1 VTTRPT
7 RPTRSTRSPRSGTA
21 PKKSSRSASTRTK
34 TSTAGTKTTRA
45 RTTSRTAAR
54 STASSR
60 DRAPSRPRVQRARAK
75 RSALDLSSLS
85 GWRTGTQRR
94 RVQIAFVVV
103 LAVFG
108 AFIGQLVNLQYFT
121 GTRLRAAGVA
131 QRETYITISAARGT
145 IFDRDGN
152 EMAITVP
159 STSIYANPQAIA
171 DPVATAH
178 VLAQMLGID
187 AAREAELVDAISDRS
202 KSFVYVQRFVDE
214 EVAKAIMSLNLA
226 GIDGVTEPKRE
237 QVAGGLARNVIG
249 RTDPFGAGAAGLELQ
264 YEKVL
269 HGEDGTMVRETNH
282 SGRTMPG
289 GTKIVEPARPGTDL
303 VLTIDRSMQFQVEQ
317 ALLQRVDELVA
328 KGGNAIIMDTASGEV
343 LSIASVR
350 RNDAGV
356 AEVTSGNLA
365 AVEAHEPGSV
375 AKIFS
380 VAATIDSGAATPQ
393 TTYQVPGVFVFD
405 EGTAYEY
412 KIKDAY
418 PHDVEPMTLHD
429 ILVHSSNIGTMMAAN
444 AIGVSGLHDY
454 LDEFGFGHMT
464 GLEYPGES
472 AGSLRAADD
481 FRGSEKATITYGY
494 GFSSTS
500 LQLVSAVNA
509 VANRG
514 VYVAPRLIRSTI
526 DDKGVVWGT
535 PMGETRRV
543 ISEQTAST
551 MSSILTDVVCS
562 GTGTRAQVRGIS
574 VAGKTGTGY
583 KVQDNGTYVTE
594 DGTRAYFATF
604 VGYLPAADP
613 KVTILVSI
621 DEPNPSSRDRFG
633 GTAAAPVF
641 AKLAQVAI
649 QERGIV
655 PPRGDHG
662 CPPAA

>member
-1 VTTRPT
+1 F
-7 RPTRSTRSPRSGTA
+7 A
-21 PKKSSRSASTRTK
+21 
-34 TSTAGTKTTRA
+34 
-45 RTTSRTAAR
+45 
-54 STASSR
+54 
-60 DRAPSRPRVQRARAK
+60 
-75 RSALDLSSLS
+75 
-85 GWRTGTQRR
+85 
-94 RVQIAFVVV
+94 AFV
-103 LAVFG
+103 
-108 AFIGQLVNLQYFT
+108 GQLLNLQFFS
-121 GTRLRAAGVA
+121 GSRLRAAGVA
-131 QRETYITISAARGT
+131 QRETYLTVPAARGT

-159 STSIYANPQAIA
+159 ATSIYANPQAIA
-171 DPVATAH
+171 DPTATAH
-178 VLAQMLGID
+178 VLAQMLGLD
-187 AAREAELVDAISDRS
+187 ADREADLIESISDRS
-202 KSFVYVQRFVDE
+202 KTFVYVQRFVDD
-214 EVAKAIMSLNLA
+214 EVAQAILSLNLA
-226 GIDGVTEPKRE
+226 GIEGVTEPKRE

-269 HGEDGTMVRETNH
+269 RGQDGTMVRETNH

-289 GTKIVEPARPGTDL
+289 GTKIVEAARPGTDL

-317 ALLQRVDELVA
+317 ALLKRVDELVA
-328 KGGNAIIMDTASGEV
+328 KGGNAIVLDTASGEV
-343 LSIASVR
+343 LAIASVR
-350 RNDAGV
+350 RNDEGV
-356 AEVTSGNLA
+356 VEVTSGNLA

-380 VAATIDSGAATPQ
+380 VAATIDSGAATPA

-405 EGTAYEY
+405 KGTPYEY
-412 KIKDAY
+412 TIKDAY

-429 ILVHSSNIGTMMAAN
+429 ILVHSSNIGTLMAAD
-444 AIGVSGLHDY
+444 AIGVTGLHDY

-472 AGSLRAADD
+472 SGSLRAADD

-494 GFSSTS
+494 GFSATS

-509 VANRG
+509 VANDG

-526 DDKGVVWGT
+526 DDKGVIWGT

-543 ISEQTAST
+543 ISESTADT
-551 MSSILTDVVCS
+551 MAKILTDVVCT

-604 VGYLPAADP
+604 VGFLPASDP
-613 KVTILVSI
+613 EVTILVSI

-655 PPRGDHG
+655 PPPGDNG
-662 CPPAA
+662 CPPAAG

>member
-1 VTTRPT
+1 MV
-7 RPTRSTRSPRSGTA
+7 
-21 PKKSSRSASTRTK
+21 
-34 TSTAGTKTTRA
+34 
-45 RTTSRTAAR
+45 
-54 STASSR
+54 
-60 DRAPSRPRVQRARAK
+60 VF
-75 RSALDLSSLS
+75 
-85 GWRTGTQRR
+85 
-94 RVQIAFVVV
+94 IAFV
-103 LAVFG
+103 A
-108 AFIGQLVNLQYFT
+108 QLVNLQYFS
-121 GTRLRAAGVA
+121 GTRLRAEGTA
-131 QRETYITISAARGT
+131 QREIYLTVAADRGT

-187 AAREAELVDAISDRS
+187 TVAEAELVDSISDRS
-202 KSFVYVQRFVDE
+202 KTFVYVQRFVDDG
-214 EVAKAIMSLNLA
+214 VAQAILSLNLA

-237 QVAGGLARNVIG
+237 QVAGGLARNVVG
-249 RTDPFGAGAAGLELQ
+249 RTDPFGVGAAGLELQ

-269 HGEDGTMVRETNH
+269 RGQDGTMVRETNH

-289 GTKIVEPARPGTDL
+289 GTKVVEAARPGTDL

-317 ALLQRVDELVA
+317 ALIQRVEELVA
-328 KGGNAIIMDTASGEV
+328 KGGNAIVLDTVSGEV
-343 LSIASVR
+343 LAISSVR
-350 RNDAGV
+350 RNDQGV
-356 AEVTSGNLA
+356 VEVTSGNLA

-380 VAATIDSGAATPQ
+380 VAATIDSGAATPS
-393 TTYQVPGVFVFD
+393 TTYQVPGFFVFD
-405 EGTAYEY
+405 KGTDYEY
-412 KIKDAY
+412 TIKDAY

-429 ILVHSSNIGTMMAAN
+429 ILVHSSNIGTMMAAES
-444 AIGVSGLHDY
+444 IGVDGLHDY

-472 AGSLRAADD
+472 AGSLRDADQ

-494 GFSSTS
+494 GFSTTS

-509 VANRG
+509 VANGG

-526 DDKGVVWGT
+526 DDKGVIWGT
-535 PMGETRRV
+535 PIGDTHRV
-543 ISEQTAST
+543 ISESTADT
-551 MSSILTDVVCS
+551 MAKILTDVVCA
-562 GTGTRAQVRGIS
+562 GTGTRAQVKGIS

-604 VGYLPAADP
+604 VGFLPAADP

-655 PPRGDHG
+655 PPPGDNG
-662 CPPAA
+662 CPPAAS